1 MRQQSLQP
9 SPSGIAKVL
18 YEYSH
23 ELDKTAHNKREHIQV
38 NDFLLKNTASD
49 NPFSYQPVHMKLQ
62 TKRKERRIRFCANI
76 SDV

>member
-49 NPFSYQPVHMKLQ
+49 NPFIYQPVHMKLQ
-62 TKRKERRIRFCANI
+62 TKKRKANKI
-76 SDV
+76 LCKYQ